1 MYSRSLSRRFSML
14 RGMLNSFYPLTDAQQ
29 GPQEPDFAVTKLVA
43 VLIFDVFCPQ
53 GPREVPTRLPRAT
66 QLLGNRNSV
75 TPRTLHA
82 AYGRGKTRRKIERA
96 LNGLGSV
103 LAALG
108 GIEIAH
114 QKGS

>member
-1 MYSRSLSRRFSML
+1 ML
-14 RGMLNSFYPLTDAQQ
+14 RGMLNGFYSLTDAQQ

-53 GPREVPTRLPRAT
+53 GSGWASMRPSRPLK
-66 QLLGNRNSV
+66 LLGNRNSV

-82 AYGRGKTRRKIERA
+82 AYGRGKTRRKIERM
-96 LNGLGSV
+96 LNGLGSA

-108 GIEIAH
+108 EIEIAH

>member
-1 MYSRSLSRRFSML
+1 ML
-14 RGMLNSFYPLTDAQQ
+14 RGMLNSFYSLTDAQQ
-29 GPQEPDFAVTKLVA
+29 GPQKPDFAVTKLVT
-43 VLIFDVFCPQ
+43 VLIFGIFCPQ
-53 GPREVPTRLPRAT
+53 GPREAPTRIPGAT

-82 AYGRGKTRRKIERA
+82 AYGRGKTRRKIERM
-96 LNGLGSV
+96 LNGLGSA

-108 GIEIAH
+108 EIEIAH